1 MQNDRSEPALTEN
14 VKQKSRLIQTEN
26 GFAYRD
32 LNKNG
37 KLDIY
42 EDPRQPI
49 EARVADLLSQMTL
62 AEKAGMLFIDGVRV
76 NPDGSIEEK
85 DDDQAFTGF
94 GNPVKSKLIDLKMN
108 HFNIWQIPGARPG
121 HLVQQRPAAGR
132 REPPGHSH
140 HACLRPAQSFGQKCH
155 LYGRGRFFTMVRDHR
170 LWCHQRP

>member
-1 MQNDRSEPALTEN
+1 MHTEKSDVSLAES
-14 VKQKSRLIQTEN
+14 VKQKSKLIQTEN

-42 EDPRQPI
+42 EDRRQPI

-85 DDDQAFTGF
+85 MT
-94 GNPVKSKLIDLKMN
+94 NRRLPVLAIPSKPNSLI
-108 HFNIWQIPGARPG
+108 
-121 HLVQQRPAAGR
+121 
-132 REPPGHSH
+132 
-140 HACLRPAQSFGQKCH
+140 
-155 LYGRGRFFTMVRDHR
+155 
-170 LWCHQRP
+170 